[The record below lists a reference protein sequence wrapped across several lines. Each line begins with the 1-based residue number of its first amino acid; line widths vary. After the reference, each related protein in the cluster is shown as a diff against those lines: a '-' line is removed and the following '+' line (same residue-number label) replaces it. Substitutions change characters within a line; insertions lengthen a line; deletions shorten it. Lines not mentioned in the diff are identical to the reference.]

1 MLLILLIIEKVCQMW
16 LINKFNLTQ
25 DIIQKYCQLENKP
38 LRTEEK
44 DVLAPLLQIK

>member
-25 DIIQKYCQLENKP
+25 DIIDKYRELENKP
-38 LRTEEK
+38 QKLEEK
-44 DVLAPLLQIK
+44 DMLAPLL